1 MLAYVA
7 IWLYY
12 YSNDFSSWIATF
24 RIYKCVFWKFS
35 QFNVIILRI
44 IIRVLWLSMMFVTS
58 NRVIYYFM
66 CSMKMNFEID
76 TVSRVF
82 VISTLMKW

>member
-1 MLAYVA
+1 LRSTRTIFMLAYVA

-24 RIYKCVFWKFS
+24 RIYNGVFSKFS
-35 QFNVIILRI
+35 QFNVIIWRI

-58 NRVIYYFM
+58 TRVIYYFITCM
-66 CSMKMNFEID
+66 CSMKRNFEID
-76 TVSRVF
+76 TV
-82 VISTLMKW
+82 